1 MGKGVKELP
10 KMADIFISYAREDAN
25 VAQAF
30 YHRLAAAGLSVFLDT
45 VSLAPGAPW
54 SQKIREELKTAR
66 TVLVLASHK
75 AIHSAMVNQE
85 SGAAALNGKKVIP
98 VLWDM
103 DPAQLSGWLREYQ
116 ALDLRGQDA
125 RHIHT
130 RVETFVQQLVLEK
143 QKLEV
148 IVAVGLVGLAAIA
161 IFAK

>member
-1 MGKGVKELP
+1 
-10 KMADIFISYAREDAN
+10 MADIFISYAREDAN

-98 VLWDM
+98 VVWGDM
-103 DPAQLSGWLREYQ
+103 DPAHLPGWLREYQ
-116 ALDLRGQDA
+116 ALDLRGQNA
-125 RHIHT
+125 GQIQM
-130 RVETFVQQLVLEK
+130 RVETFVQQLINEK
-143 QKLEV
+143 QQLQV
-148 IVAVGLVGLAAIA
+148 IAAVVLVGMAALA